1 MPAKPVVVTA
11 DVRVYAAR
19 AVYPH
24 DLLRRASDCR
34 HQFRQKFVLESQERF
49 YGFDDGRNRGRADC
63 CGILTDRRA
72 PVNCLRL
79 DSGRRQI
86 GESQSGRFSI
96 GRRYPTVSGGF

>member
-24 DLLRRASDCR
+24 DLLRRAFDRR
-34 HQFRQKFVLESQERF
+34 HQFRQKFVLEIQERF
-49 YGFDDGRNRGRADC
+49 YGFDGFDDGRNRGRADC

-72 PVNCLRL
+72 PVNSLRF
-79 DSGRRQI
+79 DSGRRLV
-86 GESQSGRFSI
+86 GDC
-96 GRRYPTVSGGF
+96 